1 MVGAGPNLW
10 GGRQRRA
17 DDMGAA
23 HVPLAKFSHV
33 ANLKTHWETSSKV
46 AVCPLTLSLEAFLVK
61 GRKGGGVLGGN
72 PGVSRAQYA
81 CISI

>member
-1 MVGAGPNLW
+1 
-10 GGRQRRA
+10 
-17 DDMGAA
+17 MGAA
-23 HVPLAKFSHV
+23 HVPLAKFTHV

-46 AVCPLTLSLEAFLVK
+46 AVCPLTLLPEAFLVK
-61 GRKGGGVLGGN
+61 GRKEEGVLGGN